1 MYDSDKPRIQMSE
14 IYLIISIVMAA
25 GFIQGLSGFGS
36 AIIAIPLLSFFL
48 DIKTSVALVTMLG
61 IIIGLINTREL
72 IHHSQSRRLLP
83 LVISA
88 LFGIPIGV
96 IFITSMQENIVLF
109 ILSVLLITYSI
120 YSFRGLKLH
129 FLSHPYFAYASG
141 FFSGW
146 LGATL
151 SISGPPIIFYTAAQD
166 WSAKE
171 KKSLLATYFLLVS
184 ILTAIGFYIS
194 GILNDRVM
202 ILFGYSVIP
211 LIVGTYLGIMAFN
224 KINTTYQNIVIN
236 LLVFGLGVTLLVKL
250 LIEI

>member
-1 MYDSDKPRIQMSE
+1 MNSE
-14 IYLIISIVMAA
+14 FYLIIGIVMAA
-25 GFIQGLSGFGS
+25 GFVQGLSGFGS

-48 DIKTSVALVTMLG
+48 DIKTCVPLVTMLG

-72 IHHSQSRRLLP
+72 IQHNQYRRLKP
-83 LVISA
+83 LVVSA
-88 LFGIPIGV
+88 LVGIPIGV
-96 IFITSMQENIVLF
+96 IFIASMRESIVLF
-109 ILSVLLITYSI
+109 ILSILLISYSL
-120 YSFRGLKLH
+120 YTMRGLKIRL
-129 FLSHPYFAYASG
+129 FSHRYFAYISG

-166 WSAKE
+166 WPVKE

-194 GILNDRVM
+194 GMLNDRVM

-224 KINTTYQNIVIN
+224 KINGTYQTIVIN
-236 LLVFGLGVTLLVKL
+236 LFVLGLGITLLLKL
-250 LIEI
+250 MIRS